1 MYKLTEAKF
10 IDWYFSDKEDF
21 IHIGERVKKLME
33 KTGYAT
39 MSVENIFLEQDELPT
54 WILEDYDGD
63 EDYIGADEVEL
74 ITINK

>member
-1 MYKLTEAKF
+1 MYKVTQERF
-10 IDWYFSDKEDF
+10 IDWYFSDQDDY
-21 IHIGERVKKLME
+21 IHIGERVKLLME

-39 MSVENIFLEQDELPT
+39 ISVENIFWEQDELPT

-74 ITINK
+74 IK